1 MKKCYTREQIETS
14 VKAKGYKWFEDN
26 SDKGY
31 DVNIVGVRNSE
42 TNGRVTNAFDDC
54 MTISYKVEGEWKFHC
69 FPCTTDPGTHWVE
82 NILNDRG
89 VAILKPG
96 QYRGSHKLRLHQ
108 GKYLALG
115 QKKPMKIYRDANLDG
130 KYDLIEES
138 VREELIGINIHRATS
153 RAGGKSSRVDKWSAG
168 CQVIADNDDWHEFL
182 DICQAAREIHG
193 NSFSYTLLESKDI
206 V

>member
-1 MKKCYTREQIETS
+1 MKTCYTREQIETS
-14 VKAKGYKWFEDN
+14 VKEKGYKWFEDN
-26 SDKGY
+26 NDKGY

-115 QKKPMKIYRDANLDG
+115 QKKPMSIYRDANLDG
-130 KYDLIEES
+130 QYDLIEES

-153 RAGGKSSRVDKWSAG
+153 RTGGKSSRVDKWSAG

-206 V
+206 A